1 MDKKIIIAVSACL
14 VLVAGIAVFLYLKS
28 SSLNNELVQSRQIS
42 QKMQDEIKRLD
53 SEKTKAVKENE
64 KLQQDSLTY
73 INSNTKLQQE
83 KEDTEKKLNAAKS
96 LLKRK
101 ESELSKVKDKLDE
114 LNAKT
119 SNQQASIDSQISRE
133 KEELTN
139 TIKAL
144 EEQLKKERALYH
156 YNLAVAYTQAKLYDD
171 ALEAYDKSLA
181 LNPDNPEAYYNL
193 GLLYS
198 DVKNQPKIAAGYY
211 KKYLELKPEAPDRND
226 VQILIDK
233 LK

>member
-1 MDKKIIIAVSACL
+1 MDKKIIIAISACL
-14 VLVAGIAVFLYLKS
+14 IIAAAAAVFLFLKS
-28 SSLNNELVQSRQIS
+28 SSLNNELAQNRQIS

-53 SEKTKAVKENE
+53 SEKTKAERDNE
-64 KLQQDSLTY
+64 KLQQDALSY
-73 INSNTKLQQE
+73 VNSNSKLQQE
-83 KEDTEKKLNAAKS
+83 KEDAEKKLDAAKG

-101 ESELSKVKDKLDE
+101 EAELIKTKDKLDE
-114 LNAKT
+114 LNAQA
-119 SNQQASIDSQISRE
+119 SNQQASAESKVSRE
-133 KEELTN
+133 KEELAN
-139 TIKAL
+139 TISVL
-144 EEQLKKERALYH
+144 EAQLKKERALYH

-198 DVKNQPKIAAGYY
+198 DVKNQPKKAAEFY
-211 KKYLELKPEAPDRND
+211 KKYLELKPDAPDRDD